1 VTPNQNVS
9 THHAGPIKVASGI
22 NILAGIWLFVS
33 PWVYGAYT
41 KPNAWNSWIVGAIII
56 ILAAIRYS
64 SPAGL
69 AGFSW
74 FNMLLGAYTFASPW
88 IYAYTGN
95 TGRFV
100 NSLCV
105 GVVVFFLALWAAT
118 ATPRTTTPMP
128 HHM

>member
-1 VTPNQNVS
+1 MTPNENS
-9 THHAGPIKVASGI
+9 SMRSAGPVKMASGL

-41 KPNAWNSWIVGAIII
+41 NPDAWNSWIVGAIIV
-56 ILAAIRYS
+56 ILAAIRFA

-69 AGFSW
+69 SGFSW
-74 FNMLLGAYTFASPW
+74 FNLLLGAYVFASPW
-88 IYAYTGN
+88 IHAYTAN

-105 GVVVFFLALWAAT
+105 GVVVFFLALTSAT
-118 ATPRTTTPMP
+118 ATPRTAHTTPM
-128 HHM
+128 HS